1 MATVNR
7 SGKSVVNAIY
17 SIRDVPRDELL
28 GAYAMWKMGAD
39 LKELA
44 ESLDVNLWALEHS
57 FMLRKRME
65 SVGAVDLS

>member
-1 MATVNR
+1 MATVNYPNR
-7 SGKSVVNAIY
+7 TLAE
-17 SIRDVPRDELL
+17 VPRDELL

-44 ESLDVNLWALEHS
+44 KGLDVNLWALEHS

>member
-1 MATVNR
+1 MATVKYPSR
-7 SGKSVVNAIY
+7 T
-17 SIRDVPRDELL
+17 IRGVPRGELL

-57 FMLRKRME
+57 FQPE
-65 SVGAVDLS
+65 